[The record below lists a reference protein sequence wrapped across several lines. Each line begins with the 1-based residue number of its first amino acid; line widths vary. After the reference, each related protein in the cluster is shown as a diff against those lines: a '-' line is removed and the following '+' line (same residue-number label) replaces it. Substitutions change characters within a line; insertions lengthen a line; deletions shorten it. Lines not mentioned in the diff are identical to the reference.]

1 MGGFCFCF
9 VGFVGVIVGGGGG
22 GGGGGVFVVV
32 MMEVVWD
39 LVFLGGGGG
48 GGGGG
53 LEFVEVE
60 VLLLG
65 IDFNGGVINCVFRG
79 IKVSEVIKFL

>member
-22 GGGGGVFVVV
+22 GGGVFVVV
-32 MMEVVWD
+32 TVEVVWN
-39 LVFLGGGGG
+39 LVFLGGGGGG